1 MAIGNSRES
10 LANNQDWLC
19 ANRGRLDGVLQI
31 LRYNTH
37 YYAGSLVALLV
48 VAALLWL
55 HWLPRLIQATL
66 FGVAG
71 VAVFWSVSSLIV
83 SYYVYD
89 WAALTQWNWLPQML
103 RHRPRRWLNIH
114 AGLDQSTEI
123 LMRLFPETDYV
134 VLDIYDS
141 QEMTEPS
148 IARARRA
155 PPSQYSAVPCRL
167 DALPVPDRDRDT
179 VFLLFAAH
187 EIRNPTRRIAFF
199 RQAARLLTTSGQVL
213 LVEHLRDWKNF
224 VAFGPGCLHF
234 YSRREWL
241 RIIRESGFRVEQ
253 EGCVTPFVRR
263 FLMSRPT
270 G

>member
-10 LANNQDWLC
+10 FVKNEDGLR
-19 ANRGRLDGVLQI
+19 ANRGGYDGVLQI
-31 LRYNTH
+31 LRYNAH
-37 YYAGSLVALLV
+37 YYVGTLLALLV
-48 VAALLWL
+48 VLTLVWL
-55 HWLPRLIQATL
+55 QWLPRLIQATL
-66 FGVAG
+66 LGAAG
-71 VAVFWSVSSLIV
+71 LAVFWFLSSLIV

-89 WAALTQWNWLPQML
+89 YAAVTQWNWLPQTL
-103 RHRPRRWLNIH
+103 LHPPRRWLNIH
-114 AGLDQSTEI
+114 AGLDQ
-123 LMRLFPETDYV
+123 LFPETEHV

-155 PPSQYSAVPCRL
+155 RPSQYSAVPCRL
-167 DALPVPDRDRDT
+167 DALPLPDRDRDT

-187 EIRNPTRRIAFF
+187 EIRNPARRVAFF
-199 RQAARLLTTSGQVL
+199 RQAARVLTAPGQAL

-234 YSRREWL
+234 HSRREWL
-241 RIIRESGFRVEQ
+241 RIAREAGFRLEQ

-263 FLMSRPT
+263 FVMSRST